1 MHEATNFWVL
11 FKLGY
16 LTFGE
21 QILRP
26 HVGLYTVEGILSLQI
41 RRSDQFEQW
50 VRLVIERNIMAM
62 RK

>member
-11 FKLGY
+11 FKLEY

-41 RRSDQFEQW
+41 RRSDQ
-50 VRLVIERNIMAM
+50 LNN
-62 RK
+62 K